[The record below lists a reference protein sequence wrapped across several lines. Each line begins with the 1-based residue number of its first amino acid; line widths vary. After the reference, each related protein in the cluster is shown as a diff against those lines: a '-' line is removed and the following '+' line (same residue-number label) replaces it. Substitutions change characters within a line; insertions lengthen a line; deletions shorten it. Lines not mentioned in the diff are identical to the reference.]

1 MSDDVLVTPER
12 AAKGKVLLKPRSV
25 HAGGNVASVGQV
37 DVWHTY
43 LDFLYD
49 QGLLGDRDKEGLWR
63 RDAGHDLMKLYNR
76 THRSDRS
83 NVLAVVRGGDAG
95 EGPVSADDVGTP
107 ADKYMTEW
115 LLATRYLVA
124 HKQFINLY
132 VLNINDVPAS
142 PIDLDGINALPTA
155 EANRRV
161 ELWRMQQDLVRTHI
175 KAFQFPNIQK
185 GVWAALDAIPRAMKR
200 AHDEAWPEGAR

>member
-1 MSDDVLVTPER
+1 MSDDVLVTPQR
-12 AAKGKVLLKPRSV
+12 AEKGKILLKPRSV

-49 QGLLGDRDKEGLWR
+49 QNLLGNQDREGLWR

-76 THRSDRS
+76 THKSDRS

-95 EGPVSADDVGTP
+95 EGPVSAADVGTDS
-107 ADKYMTEW
+107 DKYMTEW
-115 LLATRYLVA
+115 LNATRYLVA

-132 VLNINDVPAS
+132 ILNITDVPAS
-142 PIDLDGINALPTA
+142 PIDLDGINQLPPEVA
-155 EANRRV
+155 QRRV
-161 ELWRMQQDLVRTHI
+161 DLWRMQQDIVRTHVL
-175 KAFQFPNIQK
+175 AFKFPNIQK
-185 GVWAALDAIPRAMKR
+185 GVWAACDAIPRAMKR
-200 AHDEAWPEGAR
+200 AHDEIWGA